1 MGLPVI
7 ILMLKLANQDVK
19 VLHIEPTNACN
30 AACPQCLRETDIT
43 FNKNDLHHLTV
54 EQIQKV
60 IDDDTIRNLNKMYM
74 CGNYGDPAAGKHT
87 LDIYR
92 YFRKINPTITL
103 GMNTN
108 GGLRNT
114 DWWHELA
121 ETIYRPAEHPQEY
134 VVFSIDGLAD
144 TNHIYRVNVDYEKV
158 INNARAF
165 IDAGGRAHWEMLV
178 FEHNEHQVNQAEQL
192 AKDMGFKWFRAK
204 VSKRF
209 NSQPIKFLRPPRSW
223 QNPVVSV
230 GDINCQALNE
240 SSLYISAQGIVYP
253 CCWLGQD
260 KDSTLINFESIQ
272 SSWTLSNPNRICYE
286 TCTKNTVGTSFTN
299 QWQREIEFK

>member
-1 MGLPVI
+1 
-7 ILMLKLANQDVK
+7 MLKLANQDVK
-19 VLHIEPTNACN
+19 VLHIEPTDACN

-74 CGNYGDPAAGKHT
+74 CGDYGDPAAGKHT

-165 IDAGGRAHWEMLV
+165 IKEGGRAHWEMLV
-178 FEHNEHQVNQAEQL
+178 FEHNQHQVDLAEQL
-192 AKDMGFKWFRAK
+192 AYKLGFKWFRAK
-204 VSKRF
+204 VSRRF
-209 NSQPIKFLRPPRSW
+209 KSHPVDFLNKPKGWKDPIVQQGK
-223 QNPVVSV
+223 
-230 GDINCQALNE
+230 IKCQALKD
-240 SSLYISAQGIVYP
+240 STVYISALGNIYP
-253 CCWLGQD
+253 CCWLGAM
-260 KDSTLINFESIQ
+260 KEFKLENFDSIQ
-272 SSWTLSNPNRICYE
+272 NTWDSNSPNEICQFTCSSDLI
-286 TCTKNTVGTSFTN
+286 GTNFTN
-299 QWQREIEFK
+299 QWQREVEFK